1 MYRIRI
7 IGDDVLRKVAK
18 EITEFDESL
27 HKLAYEMLDIMHDS
41 EGIGLAAPQVG
52 ISKRLIVIDISG
64 VNKNFG
70 PLIFVNPVIL
80 ETKGEIKM
88 EEGCLSVPGVREDI
102 LRPQKIT
109 LKYQSLD
116 GEEKTEEYDELMAR
130 VIQHEI
136 DHINGILFVD
146 YLSPVKRK
154 LVLSNLQV

>member
-27 HKLAYEMLDIMHDS
+27 HKLANEMLDIMHDS

-52 ISKRLIVIDISG
+52 VSKRLIVIDISET
-64 VNKNFG
+64 NKNFG
-70 PLIFVNPVIL
+70 PMIFVNPVIL

-88 EEGCLSVPGVREDI
+88 EEGCLSVPGVHEDI

-109 LKYQSLD
+109 LKYQTLS
-116 GEEKTEEYDELMAR
+116 GEEMTEEYDELMAR

>member
-18 EITEFDESL
+18 EVTDFDESL
-27 HKLAYEMLDIMHDS
+27 NSLAHEMMDIMHDS

-52 ISKRLIVIDISG
+52 ISKRLIVVDISG

-70 PLIFVNPVIL
+70 PMIFVNPVIL
-80 ETKGEIKM
+80 EAKGEIKM

-102 LRPQKIT
+102 LRPQKVMIRYQT
-109 LKYQSLD
+109 LS
-116 GEEKTEEYDELMAR
+116 GEEKTEEYDDLMAR

-136 DHINGILFVD
+136 DHLNGILFVD